1 MLQETIT
8 MKHKAFLMGFVLGA
22 ILVASL
28 AFALSS
34 GSASDEKVTI
44 RVIEHADTDVVTE
57 TGAEGDSVGDILT
70 FANPVFDEN
79 DAEQVGSDQGWC
91 IRLVVGESWE
101 CFWTIFLADGQI
113 TVEGPFYDAKE
124 SVLAITG
131 GTGKYQNARGQMSL
145 KAANEDATKFEFV
158 YELYDAE

>member
-1 MLQETIT
+1 